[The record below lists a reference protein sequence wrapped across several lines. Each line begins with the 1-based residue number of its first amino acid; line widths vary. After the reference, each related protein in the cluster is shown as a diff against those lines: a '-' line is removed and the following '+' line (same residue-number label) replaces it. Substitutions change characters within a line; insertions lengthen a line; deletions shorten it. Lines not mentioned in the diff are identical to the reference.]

1 MFCWARARVS
11 KNHYFGASHQNVKNL
26 TISRTCEAHV
36 TILDQKHDFC
46 NPLRDSFFIVLGNDQ
61 SQEKYLFCL
70 ILSNNYLEIKVNNGD
85 NTSKH
90 IICYDQNSKKF
101 NRWEFKNDGTNTFW
115 IGEWN
120 KNDKTMTWDFIDFSG
135 NGILGQIIERVESEA
150 IIYSEI
156 IMKDKDGNTLLKINS
171 TKKKI

>member
-1 MFCWARARVS
+1 MKKLLLFTFVLLGITYTNAQSLSINEAFDVLTKWEGQW
-11 KNHYFGASHQNVKNL
+11 KNSAVFEESVWIRESVK
-26 TISRTCEAHV
+26 TRGRS
-36 TILDQKHDFC
+36 
-46 NPLRDSFFIVLGNDQ
+46 S
-61 SQEKYLFCL
+61 SSL

-135 NGILGQIIERVESEA
+135 NGILGQIIERFESEA

-156 IMKDKDGNTLLKINS
+156 IMTDKDGNTLLKINS
-171 TKKKI
+171 TKNKI

>member
-1 MFCWARARVS
+1 MKKLLLFTFILLGITYTNAQSLS
-11 KNHYFGASHQNVKNL
+11 KNKAFDVLTKWEGQWKNSAVFEESAWIRESVK
-26 TISRTCEAHV
+26 TRGRS
-36 TILDQKHDFC
+36 
-46 NPLRDSFFIVLGNDQ
+46 S
-61 SQEKYLFCL
+61 SSL

-85 NTSKH
+85 DTSKH

-135 NGILGQIIERVESEA
+135 NGILGQIIERFESEA

-156 IMKDKDGNTLLKINS
+156 IMTDKDGNTLLKINS
-171 TKKKI
+171 TKNKI

>member
-1 MFCWARARVS
+1 MKKLLLLALIVFGITYSNAQSLSVNEAFDVLTKWEGQWKNSAVFEESVQIRERA
-11 KNHYFGASHQNVKNL
+11 KTLG
-26 TISRTCEAHV
+26 RT
-36 TILDQKHDFC
+36 
-46 NPLRDSFFIVLGNDQ
+46 S
-61 SQEKYLFCL
+61 SSL
-70 ILSNNYLEIKVNNGD
+70 ILSNNYLEINISNGD

-101 NRWEFKNDGTNTFW
+101 NRWEFKNDGANTFW

-135 NGILGQIIERVESEA
+135 NGIIGQIIERVESEA
-150 IIYSEI
+150 IIYSQI

>member
-1 MFCWARARVS
+1 MKKLLLLA
-11 KNHYFGASHQNVKNL
+11 L
-26 TISRTCEAHV
+26 
-36 TILDQKHDFC
+36 
-46 NPLRDSFFIVLGNDQ
+46 IVLGITYSNAQ
-61 SQEKYLFCL
+61 SLSINEAFDVLIKWEGQWKNSAVFEKSVWIPESVKTRGRTSSSL

-101 NRWEFKNDGTNTFW
+101 NRWEFKNDGANTFW

-135 NGILGQIIERVESEA
+135 NGIIGQIIERVESEA

-171 TKKKI
+171 TKNKI